1 MVTGRQFQKLLDF
14 LDKIEEFEITQFKSI
29 SKAGV
34 EFQQYEGIKAS
45 YALAYRIANKD
56 KYGNWIMMIYDTQE
70 MEFGVSHNVLITDPY
85 ENEFELSFDSLSEI
99 PKFLVNV
106 DAEFAEIGIPNAY
119 EIE

>member
-29 SKAGV
+29 SKTGV
-34 EFQQYEGIKAS
+34 EFQQYYGIKAS

-56 KYGNWIMMIYDTQE
+56 KYGNWIMLVYDTQE
-70 MEFGVSHNVLITDPY
+70 MEFGISHNILITDPY

-99 PKFLVNV
+99 PNFLVNV